1 MSGGNQFVRL
11 IDGTEVASD
20 SEAWRHECEAR
31 SVANM
36 PSTQQRHEYVD
47 AVTRKRGA
55 EAGKALR
62 DLATRIRLVEVL
74 GRPAT

>member
-20 SEAWRHECEAR
+20 SEAWRHESEAR
-31 SVANM
+31 SVAHM

-62 DLATRIRLVEVL
+62 DLATRIRMVEVL
-74 GRPAT
+74 GRSAT

>member
-1 MSGGNQFVRL
+1 MSDVTL
-11 IDGTEVASD
+11 IDGCQVDSD

-31 SVANM
+31 SVAHI

-62 DLATRIRLVEVL
+62 DLATRIRMVEVL
-74 GRPAT
+74 GRSAT

>member
-1 MSGGNQFVRL
+1 MTTVTL
-11 IDGTEVASD
+11 IDGRQVPSD

-31 SVANM
+31 SVAHM
-36 PSTQQRHEYVD
+36 PSTQQRHEDVD

-55 EAGKALR
+55 EAGKALKE
-62 DLATRIRLVEVL
+62 LATRIRLVEVL